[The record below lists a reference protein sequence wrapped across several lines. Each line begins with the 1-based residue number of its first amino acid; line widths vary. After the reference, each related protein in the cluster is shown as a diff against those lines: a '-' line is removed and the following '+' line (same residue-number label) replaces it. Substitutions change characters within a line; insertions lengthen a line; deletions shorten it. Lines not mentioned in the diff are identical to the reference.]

1 MITAVQEGLRRQ
13 MGAELNI
20 PKVLSLSERPQL
32 DSQNWQLKSSTT
44 FGHIN
49 RSMAD
54 ISWEVKKAL
63 LPALQTSN
71 QSIRTSLQTHLEI
84 YFWSYSLICSFV
96 WQICMM
102 CLGPATHRCRLRECK
117 TERAQAKRRSL
128 TSEEEVIIKYI
139 FFECLTIRQ
148 SLL

>member
-1 MITAVQEGLRRQ
+1 MTHDDIALLGGSEFWLFGLFKPRLNGRMITAVQEGLRRQ

-84 YFWSYSLICSFV
+84 YF
-96 WQICMM
+96 
-102 CLGPATHRCRLRECK
+102 
-117 TERAQAKRRSL
+117 
-128 TSEEEVIIKYI
+128 
-139 FFECLTIRQ
+139 
-148 SLL
+148 